1 MGDDTAGDLEA
12 RNIALA
18 PGRRIDTFA
27 LQAIGTI
34 DARRG
39 DFDQDLAG
47 PGFRHR
53 RLAYP
58 NDVRTATAFEIDLP
72 HHEFDFS
79 ATHRLNPETHSGQA
93 GFMKK

>member
-1 MGDDTAGDLEA
+1 MGDNTAGNLET
-12 RNIALA
+12 RNITLA
-18 PGRRIDTFA
+18 RRRGIDTFA

-34 DARRG
+34 DTRCG
-39 DFDQDLAG
+39 DFNQDLAG

-53 RLAYP
+53 SLAYP
-58 NDVRTATAFEIDLP
+58 NDVRAAMAFEIDLP

-79 ATHRLNPETHSGQA
+79 ATHRLNPEMHSGQA

>member
-1 MGDDTAGDLEA
+1 MRDDTASNLEA
-12 RNIALA
+12 RNITLA
-18 PGRRIDTFA
+18 RRRGIDTFA

-58 NDVRTATAFEIDLP
+58 NDVRAAMAFESNLP
-72 HHEFDFS
+72 HHEFNFS
-79 ATHRLNPETHSGQA
+79 APHRLNPETHSGQA